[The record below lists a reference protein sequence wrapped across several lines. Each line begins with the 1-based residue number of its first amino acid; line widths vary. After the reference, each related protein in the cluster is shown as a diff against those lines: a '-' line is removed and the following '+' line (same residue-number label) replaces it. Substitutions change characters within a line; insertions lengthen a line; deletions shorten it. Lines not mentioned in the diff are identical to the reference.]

1 MTLNFKK
8 LSILVVEDTEAMRHL
23 IVSVLDALGIGKVY
37 WASNGREG
45 FDAFRRNKPDIVLT
59 DWVMKPVDG
68 IELIKEIRNNPL
80 STNKSVPIIII
91 TGYSARLRVEE
102 ARDNGVTEFL
112 VKPFTA
118 ADLAK
123 RIGYVINRPRN
134 FVQTGS
140 YFGPDRR
147 RRDDPSFSG
156 PNRRTDREIRERDT
170 WEI

>member
-1 MTLNFKK
+1 MALNFKK
-8 LSILVVEDTEAMRHL
+8 LSILVVEDTKAMRHL
-23 IVSVLDALGIGKVY
+23 IVSVLDALDIGKVY
-37 WASNGREG
+37 WAKNGEEG
-45 FDAFRRNKPDIVLT
+45 FEMYRQHNPDIILT
-59 DWVMKPVDG
+59 DWVMKPIDG
-68 IELIKEIRNNPL
+68 IELIREIRNNPL
-80 STNKSVPIIII
+80 SQNKSVPIIII

-123 RIGYVINRPRN
+123 RIGYVINRPRS
-134 FVQTGS
+134 FVQTKS

-147 RRDDPSFSG
+147 RRRDTEYKGSDK
-156 PNRRTDREIRERDT
+156 RKKRKIRERDT